1 MDKTEIIAQAEN
13 IDTYELSIMPFEDC
27 CTIFAPPS
35 PKTQPKMDKARYYE
49 TFIDV
54 DALMKEALDGIEV
67 TEIKV
72 GDEYMNQQQDIIA
85 ELL

>member
-1 MDKTEIIAQAEN
+1 
-13 IDTYELSIMPFEDC
+13 
-27 CTIFAPPS
+27 
-35 PKTQPKMDKARYYE
+35 
-49 TFIDV
+49 
-54 DALMKEALDGIEV
+54 MKEALDGIEV